1 MTAAKRDKDGDSA
14 ALWRSVHARLKPLDV
29 TLGRASSNAYLAD
42 PKMIGFMAARY
53 KFAAKMLAG
62 RARVLEIGCGDG
74 FGAPFVAQAVGRLL
88 CTDIVRGTLRD
99 AAKRLKPLANLS
111 FDFHD
116 FRARPHA
123 TRFDGAL
130 CVDVLEHVFPAEE
143 AAFLGNV
150 AASLTPDGVLVLGT
164 PNRTAEAYASEFS
177 KLGHVNTKTQAE
189 LVALMRKHFRTV
201 FPFGMNDEVLHTG
214 YAPMCHYLWALCV
227 GPKPVRRRR

>member
-1 MTAAKRDKDGDSA
+1 MTAAKRPKSGDSA
-14 ALWRSVHARLKPLDV
+14 ALWRTVHARLKPQSV

-62 RARVLEIGCGDG
+62 RAHALEIGCGDG

-88 CTDIVRGTLRD
+88 CTDIDRRTLRD
-99 AAKRLKPLANLS
+99 AAARLKPVANLK
-111 FDFHD
+111 FAFHD
-116 FRARPHA
+116 FRARPQA
-123 TRFDGAL
+123 TKFDGAL
-130 CVDVLEHVFPAEE
+130 SIDVLEHVFAAEE
-143 AAFLGNV
+143 ADFLDNI
-150 AASLTPDGVLVLGT
+150 AASLTPDGVLLLGT

-189 LVALMRKHFRTV
+189 LVATMRRHFRNV

-227 GPKPVRRRR
+227 GPKTVRRRR

>member
-1 MTAAKRDKDGDSA
+1 MTATKRRKDGDSA
-14 ALWRSVHARLKPLDV
+14 ALWRSVHARLKPQSV

-53 KFAAKMLAG
+53 KFAAKMLTG
-62 RARVLEIGCGDG
+62 RARALEIGCGDG

-88 CTDIVRGTLRD
+88 CTDIERSTLRD
-99 AAKRLKPLANLS
+99 AAKRLKPVANLA
-111 FDFHD
+111 FAFHD

-123 TRFDGAL
+123 RKFDGAL

-143 AAFLGNV
+143 TAFLANI

-164 PNRTAEAYASEFS
+164 PNRMAEAYASEFS
-177 KLGHVNTKTQAE
+177 KFGHVNTKTQAE
-189 LVALMRKHFRTV
+189 LVALLQRHFGNV